1 MAQKTTENWERLFLR
16 FDGKVAG
23 MAAAVTVASLLLAS
37 SPAITLIASGGAATF
52 GVMAAVD
59 ANRLRR
65 IRRDQK
71 RKIATTKEERAKAEI
86 SALKRP

>member
-16 FDGKVAG
+16 FDGRVAG
-23 MAAAVTVASLLLAS
+23 IAAAVTVVSLLLAS
-37 SPAITLIASGGAATF
+37 SPAIPMMAGGAAATF

-65 IRRDQK
+65 MRRDQK
-71 RKIATTKEERAKAEI
+71 RSIMTSKEVPVKEEAT
-86 SALKRP
+86 ALKRP

>member
-1 MAQKTTENWERLFLR
+1 MAQKTTENWEHLFLR

-23 MAAAVTVASLLLAS
+23 IAAAVTLVSLLLAS
-37 SPAITLIASGGAATF
+37 SPAISMIAGGGAATF
-52 GVMAAVD
+52 GFMAAVD

-65 IRRDQK
+65 LRRGQK
-71 RKIATTKEERAKAEI
+71 RKMATTKEEQAKAEI